1 MGRREGVNGQFRS
14 IRSICGPFVPKAVTA
29 PGRYGKLA
37 ADSAADSVWAGR
49 WAGFPPVSKMRERAT
64 ERDCDKE
71 DTMNEKK
78 KLPGWLIPAIVIAIV
93 AVIGFV
99 IYQKV
104 YNLLFGGAVA
114 VSIEDIYS
122 NIYACRWQLILIGAA
137 IAAAIAVSIA
147 VIKLPK
153 AKKSMIRWQS
163 LIAAVL
169 VVAVAVN
176 WICLGTEY
184 SLLNQVLA
192 DSSGLTDE
200 TKAASL
206 ALTKEIAEEGI
217 VLLKN
222 DGDSPLPISKDAKL
236 NVFGWGSTMPV
247 YGGTGSGS
255 VDESTAVTLLQG
267 LKNAGFIL
275 NDELSQFYVDYC
287 ADRPVV
293 GMGEVNW
300 TVVQPTMDEYDAANV
315 FEDAKSFSDTALIVI
330 TRAGGEGMDLPDVYS
345 SDCTYNKT
353 QMGGDVVYSTQTDD
367 IDSSKSYLELTNREI
382 QMVARVTSEFDKVY
396 VVVNSANVMEM
407 GWVDQYDVDAALWVA
422 GAGVNGFEAL
432 GEILSGTVNPSGRTT
447 DTWVY
452 DLRSTPTANNYGNF
466 TYSNSTQIT
475 GSDANTAKF
484 VNYVEGIYLGY
495 KFYETAAVEGLI
507 DYDKTVQYP
516 FGYGLSYTTFDQEI
530 SNFTDDGKTITME
543 ITVTNTGS
551 AAGKDVAEIYFNP
564 PYTNGGI
571 EKASANLVEFAK
583 TGLIQPGSSEKVTI
597 TFDYED
603 MASYDDLGHGCYV
616 LEKGEYIVSL
626 NTDSHTVVDSRTVTV
641 DADRIYD
648 DSHDGKRSSDY
659 VTAVNQFDQAR
670 GHVTYLSRKDGFAN
684 YDEATAAPSNMEMT
698 AEEMAAYQCKNNF
711 DPAGYDDPNAAMP
724 TTGAKN
730 GLTLADMA
738 GLDYDDPKWNDL
750 LDQITVKEMVKMAT
764 DGGFKSTAMP
774 SISSPESVDS
784 DGPAGISSNFN
795 DNKGTAYPCATL
807 IAATWNKDLAYRRG
821 AQIGIECEQLG
832 VTGWYGPGID
842 IHRTAFSGRNFEY
855 YSEDG
860 TLSGVMGGL
869 EVKGA
874 TEKGVMVY
882 VKHFVLNDQETN
894 RTNGVCT
901 WITEQALRE
910 IYLKAFESAFKDGKS
925 TAVMAAFNSVGPQWS
940 GSCESLLV
948 NVLREEWGFH
958 GAVITDAMD
967 PLADFYMD
975 LNRGIRSGLTKGLSF
990 AADPPLL
997 HDTDKAGTVIAL
1009 REAAHEN
1016 LYAQVNSN
1024 AMYSEGGMPTWVKM
1038 FIAADVVLLV
1048 LLAGAEFLVLRKYK
1062 KDQE

>member
-1 MGRREGVNGQFRS
+1 M
-14 IRSICGPFVPKAVTA
+14 
-29 PGRYGKLA
+29 
-37 ADSAADSVWAGR
+37 
-49 WAGFPPVSKMRERAT
+49 
-64 ERDCDKE
+64 
-71 DTMNEKK
+71 
-78 KLPGWLIPAIVIAIV
+78 
-93 AVIGFV
+93 
-99 IYQKV
+99 
-104 YNLLFGGAVA
+104 
-114 VSIEDIYS
+114 
-122 NIYACRWQLILIGAA
+122 
-137 IAAAIAVSIA
+137 
-147 VIKLPK
+147 
-153 AKKSMIRWQS
+153 
-163 LIAAVL
+163 
-169 VVAVAVN
+169 
-176 WICLGTEY
+176 
-184 SLLNQVLA
+184 
-192 DSSGLTDE
+192 
-200 TKAASL
+200 
-206 ALTKEIAEEGI
+206 
-217 VLLKN
+217 
-222 DGDSPLPISKDAKL
+222 
-236 NVFGWGSTMPV
+236 
-247 YGGTGSGS
+247 
-255 VDESTAVTLLQG
+255 
-267 LKNAGFIL
+267 
-275 NDELSQFYVDYC
+275 
-287 ADRPVV
+287 
-293 GMGEVNW
+293 
-300 TVVQPTMDEYDAANV
+300 
-315 FEDAKSFSDTALIVI
+315 
-330 TRAGGEGMDLPDVYS
+330 
-345 SDCTYNKT
+345 
-353 QMGGDVVYSTQTDD
+353 
-367 IDSSKSYLELTNREI
+367 
-382 QMVARVTSEFDKVY
+382 
-396 VVVNSANVMEM
+396 
-407 GWVDQYDVDAALWVA
+407 
-422 GAGVNGFEAL
+422 
-432 GEILSGTVNPSGRTT
+432 TT
-447 DTWVY
+447 
-452 DLRSTPTANNYGNF
+452 
-466 TYSNSTQIT
+466 
-475 GSDANTAKF
+475 
-484 VNYVEGIYLGY
+484 
-495 KFYETAAVEGLI
+495 
-507 DYDKTVQYP
+507 
-516 FGYGLSYTTFDQEI
+516 
-530 SNFTDDGKTITME
+530 
-543 ITVTNTGS
+543 
-551 AAGKDVAEIYFNP
+551 
-564 PYTNGGI
+564 
-571 EKASANLVEFAK
+571 
-583 TGLIQPGSSEKVTI
+583 
-597 TFDYED
+597 
-603 MASYDDLGHGCYV
+603 
-616 LEKGEYIVSL
+616 
-626 NTDSHTVVDSRTVTV
+626 
-641 DADRIYD
+641 
-648 DSHDGKRSSDY
+648 GKRSSDY

-750 LDQITVKEMVKMAT
+750 LDQITVNEMVNMAT

-860 TLSGVMGGL
+860 TLSDVMGGL

-990 AADPPLL
+990 AADPTLL

>member
-1 MGRREGVNGQFRS
+1 MGRREGVNGQFHS

-78 KLPGWLIPAIVIAIV
+78 KLPGWLIPAIVIAIA

-200 TKAASL
+200 TKADSL

-750 LDQITVKEMVKMAT
+750 LDQITVNEMVNMAT

-860 TLSGVMGGL
+860 TLSDVMGGL

-990 AADPPLL
+990 AADPTLL

>member
-1 MGRREGVNGQFRS
+1 
-14 IRSICGPFVPKAVTA
+14 
-29 PGRYGKLA
+29 
-37 ADSAADSVWAGR
+37 
-49 WAGFPPVSKMRERAT
+49 MRERAT

-78 KLPGWLIPAIVIAIV
+78 KLPGWLIPAIVIAIA

-122 NIYACRWQLILIGAA
+122 NIYACRWQLILIGVA

-236 NVFGWGSTMPV
+236 NVFGWGSTMPM

-267 LKNAGFIL
+267 LKNAGFTL

-287 ADRPVV
+287 SKRPVV
-293 GMGEVNW
+293 GMGEVDW
-300 TVVQPTMDEYDAANV
+300 TVVQPTMDEYDAAHV
-315 FEDAKSFSDTALIVI
+315 FEDAKSFSNTALIVI

-345 SDCTYNKT
+345 SECTYNKS
-353 QMGGDVVYSTQTDD
+353 QMGGDVVYSTQEDD
-367 IDSSKSYLELTNREI
+367 IDSSKSYLELTNRER
-382 QMVARVTSEFDKVY
+382 QMVERVTSEFDNVY
-396 VVVNSANVMEM
+396 VVFNSSNVMEM
-407 GWVDQYDVDAALWVA
+407 GWVDEYNVDAALWVA
-422 GAGVNGFEAL
+422 GTGVNGFDAL
-432 GEILSGTVNPSGRTT
+432 GEILSGAVNPSGRTT

-452 DLRSTPTANNYGNF
+452 DLKATPTANNFGNF
-466 TYSNSTQIT
+466 TYSNSSQIT

-516 FGYGLSYTTFDQEI
+516 FGYGLSYTTFDREI
-530 SNFTDDGKTITME
+530 SNFTDDGKTITIE

-641 DADRIYD
+641 DADRVYD
-648 DSHDGKRSSDY
+648 DSHDGKRDSDH
-659 VTAVNQFDQAR
+659 VAAVNHFDQAR

-684 YDEATAAPSNMEMT
+684 YDEATAAPASLEMT
-698 AEEMAAYQCKNNF
+698 AEEMAVYQCKNNF
-711 DPAGYDDPNAAMP
+711 DPADYDDPNAAMP

-730 GLTLADMA
+730 GLTLADMV
-738 GLDYDDPKWNDL
+738 GLDYDDPKWNNL
-750 LDQITVKEMVKMAT
+750 LDQLTVDEMVNMVT

-784 DGPAGISSNFN
+784 DGPAGISSMFN
-795 DNKGTAYPCATL
+795 ANSGTAYPAATM

-821 AQIGIECEQLG
+821 AQIGIECGELDT
-832 VTGWYGPGID
+832 TGWYGPGID

-860 TLSGVMGGL
+860 TLSGIIGGL
-869 EVKGA
+869 EVQGA

-901 WITEQALRE
+901 WTTEQALRE
-910 IYLKAFESAFKDGKS
+910 IYLKGFEKGFKDGKC
-925 TAVMAAFNSVGPQWS
+925 TAVMSSFNSVGAEWA

-958 GAVITDAMD
+958 GAVNTDAMD

-975 LNRGIRSGLTKGLSF
+975 LNRGIRTGLTKGLSF
-990 AADPPLL
+990 AANPELL
-997 HDTDKAGTVIAL
+997 HNTDQVGTVIAL

-1016 LYAQVNSN
+1016 LYAQANSN

-1062 KDQE
+1062 KDQA